1 MDKGMR
7 SYRWQSKPQRRRR
20 LSVLVLA
27 LVVFVLNCVLAAYS
41 ASSSRL
47 LDGSE
52 HLIPLGPYALTIARV
67 PQYIR
72 ILVCADWTAETCH
85 RLVPGVYLYIP
96 VE

>member
-7 SYRWQSKPQRRRR
+7 SYRWQSKSQRRRW

-27 LVVFVLNCVLAAYS
+27 LMVFVLSCVLVAHS

-52 HLIPLGPYALTIARV
+52 HLIPLGPYALTVARV
-67 PQYIR
+67 PQYVR

-85 RLVPGVYLYIP
+85 RLVPGVNLYIP